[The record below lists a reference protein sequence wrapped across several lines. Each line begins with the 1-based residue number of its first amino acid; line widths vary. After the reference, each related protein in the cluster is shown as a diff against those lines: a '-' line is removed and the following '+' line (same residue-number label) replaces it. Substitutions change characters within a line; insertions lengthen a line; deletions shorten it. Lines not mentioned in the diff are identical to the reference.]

1 MAQGCNLC
9 NRNCNVSRNNGK
21 TGFCRETETVRLAR
35 AALHYWEEPCISLSC
50 GSGAVFFT
58 GCSLG
63 CIFCQNAPISAS
75 QVGREVSVPALADIF
90 LSLEQQGAAN
100 INLVTPTHFVP
111 SIIRALDLARG
122 KGLALPIV
130 YNTGSYDS
138 VETLRML
145 EGYVDVYLPDCKFAS
160 SSLSVALCHAS
171 DYYEKALSAIDEM
184 LRQTG
189 PFVFDPSTSDV
200 PVPKDADLSFFS
212 EHTAMKKGVIVRH
225 LVLPGQVEDSCSIL
239 KDLYARYG
247 DQIFI
252 SIMNQYT
259 PMRDFSSNPS
269 LDPKLAA
276 ALSRKLTTYE
286 YEKVL
291 SFAEKIGITNAFIQA
306 GHTAKESFI
315 PAFDYEGLP
324 DQ

>member
-21 TGFCRETETVRLAR
+21 TGFCRETEIVRLAR

-63 CIFCQNAPISAS
+63 CIFCQNAPISSS

-160 SSLSVALCHAS
+160 SSLSAALCHAS

-200 PVPKDADLSFFS
+200 PVPKYADLSFFS

-259 PMRDFSSNPS
+259 PMRDFSSDPS

-291 SFAEKIGITNAFIQA
+291 SFAKKIGITNAFIQA